1 MSTAPEYAGYVRW
14 SPDALQEWRGK
25 SGGPP
30 EDAEE
35 VWELTTDKSRLL
47 HAEVKDTLLLPEE
60 AQLDFLTTW
69 IQDRWPSE
77 HTDYGRVQLSAES
90 YHRRSPVSNLP
101 ARFSVLPYEFYLQ
114 KSKPDMER
122 VVLLARE
129 LAPRPL
135 LFSPYAAYS
144 QLPWHKSVRNAV
156 TGRYVDYSA
165 IEEHGCYVRTLE
177 RELAGKSRWVT
188 EIVYSPKITERR
200 AARRD
205 KVSCPPAKRVQEFE
219 TKKRVLAIHEIAK
232 VARNL
237 YEALPD
243 WARRGLPRE
252 YPTTRAEA
260 VEYLCAAISFYD
272 GCHQR
277 PGAHRRAA
285 AFQQLIRLWRNEY
298 ICANTKSVWPKR
310 MQQWHATRFQ
320 KFCEFMDL
328 EASRRLP
335 KARPSPLATTKAPW

>member
-1 MSTAPEYAGYVRW
+1 MSTAQEYAGYVRW
-14 SPDALQEWRGK
+14 SPDSLQEWRGK

-30 EDAEE
+30 EDVEE
-35 VWELTTDKSRLL
+35 VWELTTDKNRLL
-47 HAEVKDTLLLPEE
+47 HAEVADTLLLPEE

-69 IQDRWPSE
+69 IRERWPAA
-77 HTDYGRVQLSAES
+77 HPDYGRVQLSVDA
-90 YHRRSPVSNLP
+90 YHRRSPVRDLP
-101 ARFSVLPYEFYLQ
+101 ARLSVLPYEFYLQ
-114 KSKPDMER
+114 ESKPDMDR

-144 QLPWHKSVRNAV
+144 QVPWHKSIRNVV

-188 EIVYSPKITERR
+188 EIVYAPKITERR
-200 AARRD
+200 AAKRAQ
-205 KVSCPPAKRVQEFE
+205 VECPPAKLVQEFE
-219 TKKRVLAIHEIAK
+219 AKKRVLAIHEISK
-232 VARNL
+232 VARDL
-237 YEALPD
+237 YDALPD
-243 WARRGLPRE
+243 WSRRGLTRE

-260 VEYLCAAISFYD
+260 VECLYAAISFYD
-272 GCHQR
+272 GCHHR
-277 PGAHRRAA
+277 PGEHRRCES
-285 AFQQLIRLWRNEY
+285 FQKLVRLWRNKY
-298 ICANTKSVWPKR
+298 ICANTKAVWPKR
-310 MQQWHATRFQ
+310 MQQWHVTRFQ
-320 KFCEFMDL
+320 QFCEFMDL